1 MRFSYT
7 HHMPY
12 TDVTDPGPDWPV
24 GNKRFDGER
33 GAAMFKAYVED
44 KVYAEQAGF
53 DWIGSNEHHMSPYG
67 LMPNPNLVG
76 AIVAHRTKSAGILQ
90 SGNILPIV
98 NPVRVAEEY
107 AMIDVISGGRLIAG
121 FMRGIPHEYVA
132 YNTPPDESYD
142 RMAEGVELIKRCWTE
157 PEPFGWEGEHYQ
169 FRAVSIWP
177 KPLQKPMPPMLMSTT
192 SEPSAR
198 LAAKHRA
205 IAGILSLTSM
215 DDGRKVIGRYREL
228 AREYGWEPGP
238 EHLMVGLN
246 CCIAPSYDEAKQILS
261 SGQEYFF
268 KILGG
273 GIRTAQRVVVQ
284 KTRYFLDEKTKE
296 ERSKRFVNARMGAS
310 NMTFDERVEAGLMI
324 CGTPEMAVRQIERL
338 HKDLGMGRLSL
349 TIKVGNVPDWA
360 VTRTMD
366 LLRDEVFPAVRPLG
380 EPMRDIPTRSAA

>member
-1 MRFSYT
+1 
-7 HHMPY
+7 
-12 TDVTDPGPDWPV
+12 
-24 GNKRFDGER
+24 
-33 GAAMFKAYVED
+33 
-44 KVYAEQAGF
+44 
-53 DWIGSNEHHMSPYG
+53 
-67 LMPNPNLVG
+67 
-76 AIVAHRTKSAGILQ
+76 
-90 SGNILPIV
+90 
-98 NPVRVAEEY
+98 
-107 AMIDVISGGRLIAG
+107 
-121 FMRGIPHEYVA
+121 
-132 YNTPPDESYD
+132 
-142 RMAEGVELIKRCWTE
+142 
-157 PEPFGWEGEHYQ
+157 
-169 FRAVSIWP
+169 
-177 KPLQKPMPPMLMSTT
+177 
-192 SEPSAR
+192 
-198 LAAKHRA
+198 
-205 IAGILSLTSM
+205 
-215 DDGRKVIGRYREL
+215 
-228 AREYGWEPGP
+228 
-238 EHLMVGLN
+238 MVGLN